1 MSNEISELIADVHEQ
16 VLYMQELG
24 VEMLAFSG
32 ELRVESGEVL
42 RCDPPPAISN
52 LKSEISD
59 RKVDLVPPVERPVAG
74 SRLASLPTLS
84 NRKTM
89 PFFDKYNPA
98 EMDLKGDIS
107 FGQSPKA
114 SEPELSYEEIE
125 ENAVSYGTPRGE
137 QKALRDESQT
147 IADLLTLHPIEQI
160 RAEIGP
166 DCVRCKLSTLGRSK
180 VVNSV
185 GNFNADLMFV
195 GEAPG
200 ADEDA
205 QGEPFVGRAGQ
216 LLTDIIKAM
225 GFGRL
230 DVFIGNINRC
240 RPPGNRAPEP
250 DESVVCKPF
259 LFREIAV
266 VRPKVIV
273 VLGATAAQ
281 NLLETKVPI
290 GKLRGH
296 FHDYLGTKVM
306 PTFHPAYLLR
316 DPHKKRE
323 VWEDMKMVRD
333 YLQSEPPAVAGG

>member
-1 MSNEISELIADVHEQ
+1 MAQSAELTNLIADVREQ
-16 VLYMQELG
+16 VLYMRDIGVDSLDVKLIDRVNCSELILEQK
-24 VEMLAFSG
+24 VDANTVDKL
-32 ELRVESGEVL
+32 
-42 RCDPPPAISN
+42 ISN
-52 LKSEISD
+52 LRSEISND
-59 RKVDLVPPVERPVAG
+59 RPETSKPKEPRVPG
-74 SRLASLPTLS
+74 QSRLASLPSLSKREMAVPFHKSGTNGTDAGTRSSQVESENVTEITPEGVTL
-84 NRKTM
+84 TEM
-89 PFFDKYNPA
+89 LFETLPA
-98 EMDLKGDIS
+98 L
-107 FGQSPKA
+107 P
-114 SEPELSYEEIE
+114 EPTE
-125 ENAVSYGTPRGE
+125 T
-137 QKALRDESQT
+137 
-147 IADLLTLHPIEQI
+147 IEQI

-166 DCVRCKLSTLGRSK
+166 DCTRCKLSALGRSQ

-200 ADEDA
+200 ADEDE

-216 LLTDIIKAM
+216 LLTKIIESI
-225 GFGRL
+225 GLQRE

-240 RPPGNRAPEP
+240 RPPKNRAPEP

-259 LFREIAV
+259 LKREIAV

-290 GKLRGH
+290 GKLRGE
-296 FHDYLGTKVM
+296 FHDYLGVKVM

-333 YLQSEPPAVAGG
+333 YLNQ